1 MRVLSL
7 RTSLGDGRVA
17 RRDYARTQ
25 LWPYRAI
32 LVQGL
37 MQDGL
42 PGSVLR
48 LDPQFRPQFRNPSV
62 QYFSSPRSSFRMSR
76 QLEVTHGVGRALQAN
91 HGLPDRPCQLS
102 ALAVREAVFFGGVEI
117 CFVGLGWLLARPNA
131 RVQERI
137 DNSQRKFIGMR
148 PNGNLEERN
157 TGLVTARK
165 VNHRMAEEL
174 DLGVG
179 IV

>member
-7 RTSLGDGRVA
+7 RTSLGDRRFA

-32 LVQGL
+32 LLQGL

-48 LDPQFRPQFRNPSV
+48 LNSQFRPQFRNPSV

-76 QLEVTHGVGRALQAN
+76 QLEVTHGVGRALQTN
-91 HGLPDRPCQLS
+91 HGLADRPCQLS
-102 ALAVREAVFFGGVEI
+102 ALAAREAGRKGRRKVRVTLFFGGVEI
-117 CFVGLGWLLARPNA
+117 CFVGLGWLL
-131 RVQERI
+131 
-137 DNSQRKFIGMR
+137 
-148 PNGNLEERN
+148 
-157 TGLVTARK
+157 
-165 VNHRMAEEL
+165 
-174 DLGVG
+174 
-179 IV
+179 